1 MCREEFE
8 LKLKE
13 AGFENGREFAEKLGI
28 LRASVTEWHKH
39 KYPKYVE
46 CILNYEI
53 KKRNVILIEENGDDN
68 AFLKEEI
75 NLYKKE
81 NLKLKEQ
88 IRELKIKLNV
98 ENDEKFKV
106 IKENY
111 SEKLTKEEL
120 DILLAKSRI
129 KTCVELANFFN
140 IRFQTI
146 FSWNKTG
153 KYPKYLKQL
162 LEWLVY
168 IKECENK
175 WNKDSSNSLHNDTNN
190 CKNINPYENI
200 LKDEELKTLKA
211 NNAKLKQKLED
222 CILMER
228 MLKEKLKS
236 R

>member
-168 IKECENK
+168 IKEFENK
-175 WNKDSSNSLHNDTNN
+175 QQLKSSANNS
-190 CKNINPYENI
+190 I
-200 LKDEELKTLKA
+200 LLSNMAKEKYQTLQT

>member
-13 AGFENGREFAEKLGI
+13 AGFNFGTDLTKKIGVV
-28 LRASVTEWHKH
+28 RASVTEWHKIG
-39 KYPKYVE
+39 YPEYIICV
-46 CILNYEI
+46 LDYAI
-53 KKRNVILIEENGDDN
+53 KVRSIELIQKKHDNN

-75 NLYKKE
+75 GLYKRE

-88 IRELKIKLNV
+88 IKELKIEANA

-106 IKENY
+106 IQEDY
-111 SEKLTKEEL
+111 SEELTKEKL

-129 KTCVELANFFN
+129 GISVRLANFLDFH
-140 IRFQTI
+140 IQTV
-146 FSWNKTG
+146 FSWYRTQ

-168 IKECENK
+168 IKEFENK
-175 WNKDSSNSLHNDTNN
+175 QQLKSSANNS
-190 CKNINPYENI
+190 I
-200 LKDEELKTLKA
+200 LLSNMAKEKYQTLQT